1 MQVGESF
8 NIALTAIRVNKM
20 RSALTLLGI
29 IIGVM
34 TIIAMYSL
42 VQGLQ
47 NSFNEQVSGL
57 GANTFQVQKY
67 PAINT
72 SGEERRKYRNR
83 KDITLDHY
91 YALKERVHLA
101 RAIGAE
107 YWRYGGEEIRYEDR
121 KTLPSVS
128 VCGGTPEFLDNNGF
142 TMGEGRFL
150 VQQDLNFN
158 RPVAVIG
165 REVAERLFP
174 FQSPLGKEIK
184 IRGVRFQVIG
194 VFAER
199 GSAFGNSRDNY
210 VVVPIGP
217 FIDMFGKERSLNIT
231 VQARSAELFDAT
243 MEQTIGVMRAVR
255 KVPPGEG
262 NDFEIYSNDT
272 MVDFFNNLTKIARIV
287 SIAIASISLLVAGVG
302 IMNILLVSVTER
314 TREIGI
320 RKSIGAKKRNIL
332 WQFLVEAIVLCEVG
346 GVIGIVLGLALA
358 KFVDMVSPVPAAVPL
373 FVVFGALIF
382 CSFVGILFGVY
393 PASKAARLDPIT
405 ALRHE

>member
-1 MQVGESF
+1 MQLGESF
-8 NIALTAIRVNKM
+8 NIALAAIRANKM

-47 NSFNEQVSGL
+47 NSFHEQVSGL
-57 GANTFQVQKY
+57 GANVFQVQKY

-72 SGEERRKYRNR
+72 GGKSRRKYRNR
-83 KDITLDHY
+83 KDITLEHY
-91 YALKERVHLA
+91 YALKERVTLA
-101 RAIGAE
+101 QAIGAE
-107 YWRYGGEEIRYEDR
+107 YWRSGEEIRFEDR
-121 KTLPSVS
+121 KTLPNVS
-128 VCGGTPEFLDNNGF
+128 VCGTTPEFLVNNGF
-142 TMGEGRFL
+142 NMGEGRFL

-158 RPVAVIG
+158 RSVAAIG
-165 REVAERLFP
+165 VNVAEKLFP
-174 FQSPLGKEIK
+174 FQSPLNKEIK
-184 IRGVRFQVIG
+184 IRGVRFRVVG
-194 VFAER
+194 VLAER

-210 VVVPIGP
+210 VVIPIEP
-217 FIDMFGKERSLNIT
+217 FIAMFGKERSLNIT
-231 VQARSAELFDAT
+231 VQAATAELFDET
-243 MEQTIGVMRAVR
+243 MDQTIGVMRAVR
-255 KVPPGEG
+255 KVPPGEE

-272 MVDFFNNLTKIARIV
+272 MVDFFNNLTRIARIV

-332 WQFLVEAIVLCEVG
+332 WQFLVEAIVLCEFG
-346 GVIGIVLGLALA
+346 GVIGILLGLLLA
-358 KFVDMVSPVPAAVPL
+358 KLVDIISPVPAAVPI

-382 CSFVGILFGVY
+382 CSLVGVVFGVY
-393 PASKAARLDPIT
+393 PATKAARLDPIT